1 MRLTFRSN
9 SARPFGVTVVA
20 AFMGIEPDYSLGES
34 KPRQGHPEDLG
45 SSHYARVRLIPV
57 TGASQDYFQIIWG
70 A

>member
-1 MRLTFRSN
+1 M
-9 SARPFGVTVVA
+9 TVVA